1 MDPDIVIRLRE
12 VAGEFELGAVD
23 GIVALGGGSHPAYRL
38 TTSNGAFLVKL
49 PQAVWDPREIELYAT
64 VERTLNARGV
74 RQARLIARPS
84 GELFSTHGCYVQEFV
99 GEEPATTPGE
109 LESLRFARSLASY
122 NLALRDVPVPEFVR
136 SLDTSWKRADSLDYL
151 LDSLRPSLDE
161 AALTDDEHAALR
173 RGLDLLEPLRDDLR
187 RLPAQ
192 LIHGDAGPGNVLYS
206 HADEPV
212 IIDFTPYFDSHL
224 YSLCIAQYW
233 NHAYFA
239 DSVIAVDRIEAELR
253 EYQDVL
259 PLTPEERHLFAPLFV
274 RAAVRMLAQ
283 PAVFRI
289 DGAPFAVSQQ
299 DVDRRVRVLHA
310 AIDQQAELR
319 DAVGQG

>member
-1 MDPDIVIRLRE
+1 MDPDIVIRLQE
-12 VAGEFELGAVD
+12 VASEFELGAVD
-23 GIVALGGGSHPAYRL
+23 GMVALGGGSHPAYRL
-38 TTSNGAFLVKL
+38 ATSTGAFLVK
-49 PQAVWDPREIELYAT
+49 PPEAVWDPREIELYAD
-64 VERTLNARGV
+64 VERTLNASGV
-74 RQARLIARPS
+74 RQARLFARPS

-99 GEEPATTPGE
+99 EGESTTTPDE
-109 LESLRFARSLASY
+109 VDSLGFARSLASY
-122 NLALRDVPVPEFVR
+122 NLALRALPAPEFVG
-136 SLDTSWKRADSLDYL
+136 SLDTSWKRANSLDYL
-151 LDSLRPSLDE
+151 LDSLRPILDDVG
-161 AALTDDEHAALR
+161 LTDDEVAALR

-206 HADEPV
+206 HADESV

-233 NHAYFA
+233 NHAYFTGG
-239 DSVIAVDRIEAELR
+239 VIAVDRVAAELR
-253 EYQDVL
+253 EYQKLL
-259 PLTPEERHLFAPLFV
+259 PLAPEERDLFAPLFV

-289 DGAPFAVSQQ
+289 DGAPLTGSQQ
-299 DVDRRVRVLHA
+299 DIDRRVRILHA

-319 DAVGQG
+319 DAVG